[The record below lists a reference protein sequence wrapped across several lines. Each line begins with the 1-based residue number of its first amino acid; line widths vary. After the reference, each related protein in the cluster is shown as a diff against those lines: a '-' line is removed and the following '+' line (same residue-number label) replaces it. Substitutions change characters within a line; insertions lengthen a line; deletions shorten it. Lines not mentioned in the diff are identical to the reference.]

1 MFSTLVPTKLRRL
14 IMEILLLAIL
24 AIGSLWNA
32 FVTVYGTVSIL
43 GDGLLQIVAALL
55 FSALVLGFVL
65 NTTKIIRSRSG
76 FIGGLL
82 TFFWFVS
89 VCYNFYTSWIGNR
102 KLLIGDG
109 GGGGAEIAIL
119 LGLTLLGASSPILLS
134 ALWGRRYPPKTSPE
148 ATVIDR
154 MNV

>member
-1 MFSTLVPTKLRRL
+1 
-14 IMEILLLAIL
+14 MEILLLAIL
-24 AIGSLWNA
+24 AIGTLWNA
-32 FVTVYGTVSIL
+32 FTIVFGAMSIL

-65 NTTKIIRSRSG
+65 NTTKIVRSRSG

-82 TFFWFVS
+82 TFFWFIS

-102 KLLIGDG
+102 KLIVPEGSG
-109 GGGGAEIAIL
+109 SGAEIAIL
-119 LGLTLLGASSPILLS
+119 IGLTLLGASSPILLS
-134 ALWGRRYPPKTSPE
+134 ALWGRRYPAKRAE
-148 ATVIDR
+148 ATVIDQ